1 MAVVVDPALDIRV
14 EHPRQII
21 ERLIAPSMECP
32 PPDRLPY
39 CLACLRTCG
48 GQKRNTELASAPD
61 GGPRPKLVAEEV
73 ERLDRIVPS
82 PVGIP
87 AVDELCL
94 LRMQHQPAG
103 REACLQRV
111 SQCLCLLGTP
121 AVADGIVRVP
131 FERDAGKVPRH
142 PHVEGVVQEQIREA
156 RTDNPTL
163 RSSCRTRI
171 NAAIL
176 HLYWSLQPAL
186 DVENHPR
193 AIRMLMDRLG
203 RC

>member
-73 ERLDRIVPS
+73 ERLDRIVPT

-94 LRMQHQPAG
+94 LRYERVG
-103 REACLQRV
+103 RRYASDLTDAEWRLIEPYM
-111 SQCLCLLGTP
+111 P
-121 AVADGIVRVP
+121 AV
-131 FERDAGKVPRH
+131 K
-142 PHVEGVVQEQIREA
+142 
-156 RTDNPTL
+156 
-163 RSSCRTRI
+163 
-171 NAAIL
+171 
-176 HLYWSLQPAL
+176 
-186 DVENHPR
+186 
-193 AIRMLMDRLG
+193 RLG
-203 RC
+203 RPRGTDVRDVVDAISYIARTGCQWRLLPKDFPPFPTVRRCWR

>member
-39 CLACLRTCG
+39 CLACLRTCC

-61 GGPRPKLVAEEV
+61 CGPRPKLVAEKV

-103 REACLQRV
+103 LEACLPRV
-111 SQCLCLLGTP
+111 SQCLCRV
-121 AVADGIVRVP
+121 AVKSEKGC
-131 FERDAGKVPRH
+131 
-142 PHVEGVVQEQIREA
+142 
-156 RTDNPTL
+156 
-163 RSSCRTRI
+163 CRKSMG
-171 NAAIL
+171 
-176 HLYWSLQPAL
+176 WDCP
-186 DVENHPR
+186 
-193 AIRMLMDRLG
+193 
-203 RC
+203 